1 MVLVDGHVHVHEC
14 FDVARVFDAAAANF
28 AAAARALAG
37 ERASEYDAVLCLVEC
52 RGQRFLDGVRTRRT
66 GRVWRGSHGFW
77 EAEHGCEPETLIVR
91 RGNTRLQLI
100 AGRQLVTRERLEVL

>member
-1 MVLVDGHVHVHEC
+1 MLLVDAHVHVHEC

-37 ERASEYDAVLCLVEC
+37 ERAYDAVLCLVEC
-52 RGQRFLDGVRTRRT
+52 RGEGFLDGVRARRA

-77 EAEHGCEPETLIVR
+77 EAE
-91 RGNTRLQLI
+91 
-100 AGRQLVTRERLEVL
+100 